1 MAELIY
7 KILESEQELQGSDG
21 VRRRVFSDEQDI
33 DEKLVFKDSGVDS
46 FDMVVKDGDKVI
58 GTARV
63 VLPEGNAA
71 KIERM
76 AVLAPYR
83 RKGIGGDI
91 ISFLRQELKSRGIT
105 KVILHAQY
113 RVVDF
118 YKSCG
123 FKETGLPF
131 TEAGIKHV
139 KMELDLENNRSEKQ
153 VRIHEIEKEISDLKA
168 RWPTH
173 SVPPSMWQ
181 QLEKL
186 EDELEATLKEKE
198 GNER

>member
-21 VRRRVFSDEQDI
+21 VRRRVFSDEQGI
-33 DEKLVFKDSGVDS
+33 DEKLVFMDSGVDF

-91 ISFLRQELKSRGIT
+91 ISFLRQELKSWGIT

-123 FKETGLPF
+123 FKER
-131 TEAGIKHV
+131 H
-139 KMELDLENNRSEKQ
+139 
-153 VRIHEIEKEISDLKA
+153 
-168 RWPTH
+168 
-173 SVPPSMWQ
+173 
-181 QLEKL
+181 
-186 EDELEATLKEKE
+186 
-198 GNER
+198 